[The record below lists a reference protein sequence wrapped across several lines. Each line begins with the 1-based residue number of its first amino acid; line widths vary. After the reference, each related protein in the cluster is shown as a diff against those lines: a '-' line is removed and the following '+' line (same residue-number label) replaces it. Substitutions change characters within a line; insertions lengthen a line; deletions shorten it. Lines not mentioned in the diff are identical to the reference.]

1 MALACSATPGDRM
14 GAAGAVSDLWGP
26 PRPRLVARWE
36 QAGKSWMVAATG
48 GSEAREQGV
57 AGNRRGRAL
66 PATESARSSRLG
78 RRYGRLMNDSSRPP
92 LPASATAL
100 LRYSVVAEV
109 EALVLGGWPAGAA
122 VRRVAGADCV
132 DLDGRPVRISVRT
145 LQRWRAAW
153 ATGKLAA
160 LEPRQR
166 TRTTTS
172 QALSPKLVAFLHTEK
187 QRDPRASAPELVRR
201 ARARGIVPAD
211 AKIDRTTV
219 WRACRRMGLPTRQRP
234 HKHEGDTRRWRYAER
249 LQCVLADG
257 KHFRAGAARLR
268 RVALFFLDDAT
279 RYGLEVL
286 VGTAESSELFLRAL
300 YQMVMRHGLADLF
313 FLDKGPGFNSHDT
326 QAVVQGGLGALL
338 IHGATRY
345 PEGHGAIERFH
356 RTAYDQ
362 VLRSLDGAADVDPA
376 CAALT
381 LRLRHFLE
389 RYNDTPHETLGKD
402 ITPRQ
407 RWERGR
413 DLRFPTDDAD
423 RYRRFVVRAMHKV
436 SNDHVIKADGR
447 LWEAPRRS
455 AASWVEVARHVLDGR
470 LWVQHQGRM
479 IELAEVDPHANATEP
494 RGSGSAPQPTA
505 GEDGEELPA
514 TAAGIAYANDLRPL
528 VDLEGG
534 YRDPHDAPDNDPDNQ
549 EQHS

>member
-1 MALACSATPGDRM
+1 
-14 GAAGAVSDLWGP
+14 
-26 PRPRLVARWE
+26 
-36 QAGKSWMVAATG
+36 
-48 GSEAREQGV
+48 
-57 AGNRRGRAL
+57 
-66 PATESARSSRLG
+66 
-78 RRYGRLMNDSSRPP
+78 MNDSSRPP
-92 LPASATAL
+92 LPVSATSL

-109 EALVLGGWPAGAA
+109 EAMVLGGWPAAAA
-122 VRRVAGADCV
+122 VRRVAGADRV
-132 DLDGRPVRISVRT
+132 DLDGRLVHISVRT

-153 ATGKLAA
+153 ASGKLAA

-172 QALSPKLVAFLHTEK
+172 QALSVELVAFLRTEK
-187 QRDPRASAPELVRR
+187 RCDPRASAPELVRR
-201 ARARGIVPAD
+201 ARERDIIPVD
-211 AKIDRTTV
+211 LKIDRTTV
-219 WRACRRMGLPTRQRP
+219 WRACRRMGLPTRRRP
-234 HKHEGDTRRWRYAER
+234 HKREGDTRRWRYAER
-249 LQCVLADG
+249 MQCVLADG

-268 RVALFFLDDAT
+268 RVALFFIDDAT
-279 RYGLEVL
+279 RYGLQVL

-300 YQMVMRHGLADLF
+300 YEMVMRHGLADLF
-313 FLDKGPGFNSHDT
+313 FLDKGPGFISKDT
-326 QAVVQGGLGALL
+326 QAVVQGGLDALL
-338 IHGATRY
+338 IHGTTRY
-345 PEGHGAIERFH
+345 PQGHGAIERFH

-362 VLRSLDGAADVDPA
+362 ALRSFDGAADVDPA

-402 ITPRQ
+402 TTPRQ
-407 RWERGR
+407 CWERGR

-423 RYRRFVVRAMHKV
+423 LYRRFVVRAMHKV

-479 IELAEVDPHANATEP
+479 IELAEVDPQANATEP
-494 RGSGSAPQPTA
+494 RGSGNTPQPTA
-505 GEDGEELPA
+505 DEDGDELPA

-528 VDLEGG
+528 VDPDGG
-534 YRDPHDAPDNDPDNQ
+534 YSDPHDDQQHDQHDQ
-549 EQHS
+549 EQHP

>member
-1 MALACSATPGDRM
+1 
-14 GAAGAVSDLWGP
+14 
-26 PRPRLVARWE
+26 
-36 QAGKSWMVAATG
+36 
-48 GSEAREQGV
+48 
-57 AGNRRGRAL
+57 
-66 PATESARSSRLG
+66 
-78 RRYGRLMNDSSRPP
+78 MNDPTRPP
-92 LPASATAL
+92 LPVSASAL
-100 LRYSVVAEV
+100 LRYLVVAEV
-109 EALVLGGWPAGAA
+109 EALVLRGWPAGAA
-122 VRRVAGADCV
+122 VRHVAGSDRV
-132 DLDGRPVRISVRT
+132 DLYGRPLRVSVRT

-153 ATGKLAA
+153 ASGNLAA
-160 LEPRQR
+160 LEPQQR
-166 TRTTTS
+166 ILTTTS
-172 QALSPKLVAFLHTEK
+172 LALSPELVTFLRTEK
-187 QRDPRASAPELVRR
+187 QRDARASVPELVRR
-201 ARARGIVPAD
+201 ARELGIIPVDAR
-211 AKIDRTTV
+211 IDRTTV

-234 HKHEGDTRRWRYAER
+234 HKREGDTRRWRYAER
-249 LQCVLADG
+249 MQCVLADG

-268 RVALFFLDDAT
+268 RVALFLIDDAT

-313 FLDKGPGFNSHDT
+313 FLDKGPGFIALDT
-326 QAVVQGGLGALL
+326 LAVIQGGLGALL
-338 IHGATRY
+338 IHGVTRY
-345 PEGHGAIERFH
+345 PEGHGAIERFN

-376 CAALT
+376 CEALT

-389 RYNDTPHETLGKD
+389 RYNDTPHETLGKNT
-402 ITPRQ
+402 TPRQ
-407 RWERGR
+407 RWEQGR
-413 DLRFPTDDAD
+413 ALRFPAD
-423 RYRRFVVRAMHKV
+423 EADLYRRFVVRVAHKV
-436 SNDHVIKADGR
+436 SNDHVIQADGR
-447 LWEAPRRS
+447 LWEAPRGT

-528 VDLEGG
+528 VDPEGG
-534 YRDPHDAPDNDPDNQ
+534 YSDPHDDPHDDQHDQ

>member
-1 MALACSATPGDRM
+1 
-14 GAAGAVSDLWGP
+14 
-26 PRPRLVARWE
+26 
-36 QAGKSWMVAATG
+36 
-48 GSEAREQGV
+48 
-57 AGNRRGRAL
+57 
-66 PATESARSSRLG
+66 
-78 RRYGRLMNDSSRPP
+78 MNDPTRPP
-92 LPASATAL
+92 LPVSATAL

-109 EALVLGGWPAGAA
+109 EALVLRGWPAGAA
-122 VRRVAGADCV
+122 VRHVAGAQHG
-132 DLDGRPVRISVRT
+132 DLDGRPMRISVRT
-145 LQRWRAAW
+145 LQRWCAAW
-153 ATGKLAA
+153 ASGNLAA
-160 LEPRQR
+160 LEPQQR

-172 QALSPKLVAFLHTEK
+172 QALSAELVAFLLTEK

-201 ARARGIVPAD
+201 ARELGIIPVD
-211 AKIDRTTV
+211 LKIDRTTV

-234 HKHEGDTRRWRYAER
+234 HKREGDMRRWRYAER
-249 LQCVLADG
+249 MQCVLADG

-300 YQMVMRHGLADLF
+300 YQMVMRHGLADLL
-313 FLDKGPGFNSHDT
+313 FLDKGPGFISKDT
-326 QAVVQGGLGALL
+326 LAVVQGGLGALL

-345 PEGHGAIERFH
+345 PEGHGAIERFN

-376 CAALT
+376 CEALT

-389 RYNDTPHETLGKD
+389 RYNDTPHETLGTD
-402 ITPRQ
+402 TTPRQ
-407 RWERGR
+407 RWEQGR

-423 RYRRFVVRAMHKV
+423 LYRRFVVRAMHKV

-470 LWVQHQGRM
+470 LWVLHEGRM

-505 GEDGEELPA
+505 GEDGEEPPA

-528 VDLEGG
+528 VDPEGG
-534 YRDPHDAPDNDPDNQ
+534 YSDPHDGPHDDPHDDPHDQ
-549 EQHS
+549 EQHP

>member
-1 MALACSATPGDRM
+1 MAVLLALACSATLGDRM
-14 GAAGAVSDLWGP
+14 GAAGTVSDLWGP

-57 AGNRRGRAL
+57 AGNPRGRAP
-66 PATESARSSRLG
+66 PATKAPVRAVSGDSSRL
-78 RRYGRLMNDSSRPP
+78 P
-92 LPASATAL
+92 LPVSATAL

-109 EALVLGGWPAGAA
+109 EALVLRGWPAGAA
-122 VRRVAGADCV
+122 VRHADGADGADRV
-132 DLDGRPVRISVRT
+132 DLDGRLVRISVRT

-153 ATGKLAA
+153 ASGKLAG

-187 QRDPRASAPELVRR
+187 QRDARASAPELVRR

-362 VLRSLDGAADVDPA
+362 VLRSLDDAADVDPA

-423 RYRRFVVRAMHKV
+423 RYRRFVVRAMHQV
-436 SNDHVIKADGR
+436 SNDHVIKAGGR

-470 LWVQHQGRM
+470 LCVQHQGRM

-505 GEDGEELPA
+505 GKDGEELPA

-528 VDLEGG
+528 VDPEGG
-534 YRDPHDAPDNDPDNQ
+534 YSDPQDDQHDDQQ
-549 EQHS
+549 EQHP